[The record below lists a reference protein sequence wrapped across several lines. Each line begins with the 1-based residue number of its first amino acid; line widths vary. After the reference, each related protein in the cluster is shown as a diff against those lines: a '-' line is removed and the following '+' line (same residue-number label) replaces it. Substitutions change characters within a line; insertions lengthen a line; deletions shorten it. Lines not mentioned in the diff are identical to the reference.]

1 VLPSPLMPKPHPQSA
16 PLPLDRPAADTNP
29 AVQSGALEEVPV
41 VTSPHALGP
50 HPRRRLWPRGGI
62 LLLLSLGFHGVL
74 LGLPVP
80 QPDHDQSDAAAANDQ
95 LDSDAVVTI
104 SALPSPE
111 DVPSPPASPPPPA
124 PAPVPP
130 APPAAVAP
138 APPMMPTPVRTPE
151 SAQASAPPPQAANTA
166 AFTPTE
172 VAASASDAGV
182 KAPEP
187 AAATPINLFG
197 VPAPPG
203 SQPIAD
209 PADWLPGDRLGLHQ
223 QDGALHADIV
233 GQFVVEVAP
242 GEDAEA
248 WFRRHYQPLLQEHY
262 GVRGEGAFVR
272 APKYSLS
279 RDNRQRAAFI
289 TLEALPH
296 TPHML
301 VTVWQRNP
309 T

>member
-1 VLPSPLMPKPHPQSA
+1 MPKPHPQSA
-16 PLPLDRPAADTNP
+16 PLPLDRLAADTNP
-29 AVQSGALEEVPV
+29 VAQSDSLETVAARSRP
-41 VTSPHALGP
+41 G
-50 HPRRRLWPRGGI
+50 RRLWQGGGL

-80 QPDHDQSDAAAANDQ
+80 QPEHDRDGDATTSDP
-95 LDSDAVVTI
+95 LDSEAIVTI
-104 SALPSPE
+104 SALPSSE
-111 DVPSPPASPPPPA
+111 DAAAPADSPTPPA
-124 PAPVPP
+124 PESAPPI
-130 APPAAVAP
+130 PPAAVPSSPP
-138 APPMMPTPVRTPE
+138 AVPVPTVTPE
-151 SAQASAPPPQAANTA
+151 AATTSPTSAKTDNTP

-172 VAASASDAGV
+172 TATNSSATETEAQ
-182 KAPEP
+182 EP
-187 AAATPINLFG
+187 AATNLFG

-209 PADWLPGDRLGLHQ
+209 PTDWLPGDRLALHQ

-279 RDNRQRAAFI
+279 GDNRQRAAFI

-301 VTVWQRNP
+301 ITVWRRNP